1 MSSHKMKYTIYPDRI
16 YILEYETGNA
26 EVLGSEILGYM
37 YGIYGTDYLY
47 NDIVDN
53 ACTFGIR
60 DQDSEVGKVS

>member
-16 YILEYETGNA
+16 YVLDYETGSA

-47 NDIVDN
+47 EVLPPN
-53 ACTFGIR
+53 
-60 DQDSEVGKVS
+60 QDSENGKVSWQE

>member
-16 YILEYETGNA
+16 YVLEYETGNA

-47 NDIVDN
+47 QDPVL
-53 ACTFGIR
+53 
-60 DQDSEVGKVS
+60 DQDSEDGKVS